1 MTLYNRLVKLKKKL
15 GKTALRFP
23 NTDKEKITRKNYDR
37 VTFILMRRYDYGID
51 DALDYFLIQQHA
63 YRRQDQIDEIADVQR
78 RS

>member
-1 MTLYNRLVKLKKKL
+1 MRMRESLYNRLVKLKKKL
-15 GKTALRFP
+15 EKTALRSP

-51 DALDYFLIQQHA
+51 DALDV